1 MFLLGHRQKG
11 GKVKMFSQRMVK
23 PLAKQPT
30 YGCQVTIVSEQEH
43 QLQKMFHKEDKKM
56 LRREKGGKHLQED
69 MDKETYLASKG
80 FMPEAM
86 RQERCVCSTCVYST
100 KSTKIEFLYF

>member
-1 MFLLGHRQKG
+1 MT
-11 GKVKMFSQRMVK
+11 SQRIGK
-23 PLAKQPT
+23 PLNKQPA
-30 YGCQVTIVSEQEH
+30 YGCQVTIVSEQER

-80 FMPEAM
+80 FIPEAM
-86 RQERCVCSTCVYST
+86 RQERYECFAKCFS
-100 KSTKIEFLYF
+100 